1 MAAVRSYR
9 AENPPFLKIS
19 PMRVPPS
26 PALSPVW
33 AGLSFPERRNAPEAQ
48 RENPRVPS
56 PCGRMQAEV
65 PDPIEIQAYL
75 EMQQRWL
82 TLALQLADDSFPNGS
97 QFSDSGSQLKK

>member
-1 MAAVRSYR
+1 
-9 AENPPFLKIS
+9 
-19 PMRVPPS
+19 
-26 PALSPVW
+26 
-33 AGLSFPERRNAPEAQ
+33 
-48 RENPRVPS
+48 
-56 PCGRMQAEV
+56 MQAEV